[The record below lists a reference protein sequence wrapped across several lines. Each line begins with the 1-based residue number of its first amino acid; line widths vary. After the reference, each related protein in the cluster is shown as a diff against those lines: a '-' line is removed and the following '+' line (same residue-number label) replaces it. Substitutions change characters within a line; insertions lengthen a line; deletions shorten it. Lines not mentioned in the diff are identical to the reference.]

1 MARWEGERVRLGD
14 VIDVLQ
20 DRAYGLLMLLLSV
33 PIVIPNPVPGISS
46 IFGLPLILVA
56 AQLAIGRPKP
66 WFPAFLND
74 RSIRTAEFAAM
85 VARTVPWLRRIEKF
99 LQPRM
104 TFLCTPFVERLSA
117 LFCLVMAI
125 ILFLPIPLGNMLPAF
140 AVCLIA
146 MGMIE
151 HDGLSVMTGY
161 VTGVAS
167 MVVVSAVV
175 GGLVQAAIFFLHKA
189 FGG

>member
-1 MARWEGERVRLGD
+1 MAGWQGERVRLGD

-20 DRAYGLLMLLLSV
+20 DRAYGLLLLILAI

-46 IFGLPLILVA
+46 VFGLPLIMVA

-66 WFPAFLND
+66 WFPAFLNE
-74 RSIRTAEFAAM
+74 RSIRTSDFAAM
-85 VARTVPWLRRIEKF
+85 VARALPWLRRIEKF

-104 TFLCTPFVERLSA
+104 TFLCTPLAERLSA
-117 LFCLVMAI
+117 IVCLLMAV

-140 AVCLIA
+140 AVALIA

-161 VTGVAS
+161 VTGIAS
-167 MVVVSAVV
+167 MVVVSTVV
-175 GGLVQAAIFFLHKA
+175 AGLAQAAYFFLRQA
-189 FGG
+189 F